1 MTTTE
6 PAPATTSLSAPA
18 SGLLD
23 KNLTEACRDT
33 EAKIARVDTKASFL
47 LAFDGAILAG
57 LASLADKPIPLPA
70 RIAGAIAALV
80 LVAAAVLLLLAVRP
94 NLGSRRR
101 IVREGFPRWAKLEEP
116 ELLTALSQDTRA
128 IQARALSLL
137 AVRKFRGLIR
147 AVDTILVG
155 LALLL
160 LAAVLAVTA

>member
-6 PAPATTSLSAPA
+6 PTPTAVPA

-33 EAKIARVDTKASFL
+33 EVKIARVDTKASFL

-70 RIAGAIAALV
+70 RIVGAAAALV
-80 LVAAAVLLLLAVRP
+80 LGIAAVLLLLAVRP
-94 NLGSRRR
+94 NLGGRRR
-101 IVREGFPRWAKLEEP
+101 IVREGFPRWAGLEEP
-116 ELLTALSQDTRA
+116 ELLAALAQDTRA

-137 AVRKFRGLIR
+137 AVKKFQGLIR
-147 AVDTILVG
+147 AVDTILAG

-160 LAAVLAVTA
+160 LAAVLAVTG

>member
-6 PAPATTSLSAPA
+6 PAPASTPVPA

-57 LASLADKPIPLPA
+57 LASLADKPLPLPA
-70 RIAGAIAALV
+70 QIAGGGAALV
-80 LVAAAVLLLLAVRP
+80 LTAAAVLLLLAVRP
-94 NLGSRRR
+94 NLGGRRR
-101 IVREGFPRWAKLEEP
+101 VVREGFPRWAELDEP
-116 ELLTALSQDTRA
+116 ELLAALAQDTRA
-128 IQARALSLL
+128 IKARALSLL
-137 AVRKFRGLIR
+137 AVRKFQGLIR
-147 AVDTILVG
+147 AVDTILAG

-160 LAAVLAVTA
+160 LAAALAVTA

>member
-6 PAPATTSLSAPA
+6 PAPASTSIPV

-70 RIAGAIAALV
+70 RIAGGAAALV
-80 LVAAAVLLLLAVRP
+80 LGIAAVLLLLAVRP
-94 NLGSRRR
+94 NLGGRRR
-101 IVREGFPRWAKLEEP
+101 IVREGFPRWAELEEP
-116 ELLTALSQDTRA
+116 ELLAALAQDTRA

-137 AVRKFRGLIR
+137 AVAKFQGLIR
-147 AVDTILVG
+147 AVDTILAG

>member
-6 PAPATTSLSAPA
+6 PAPASTSIPV

-70 RIAGAIAALV
+70 RIAGAAAALV
-80 LVAAAVLLLLAVRP
+80 LGIAAVLLLLAVRP
-94 NLGSRRR
+94 NLGGRRR
-101 IVREGFPRWAKLEEP
+101 IVREGFPRWAELEEP
-116 ELLTALSQDTRA
+116 ELLAALSQDTRA

-137 AVRKFRGLIR
+137 AVKKFQGLIR
-147 AVDTILVG
+147 AVDTILAG

-160 LAAVLAVTA
+160 LAAVLAATA

>member
-6 PAPATTSLSAPA
+6 PAPASTLVPA

-57 LASLADKPIPLPA
+57 LASLADKPFPLSA
-70 RIAGAIAALV
+70 RIAGGTAALV
-80 LVAAAVLLLLAVRP
+80 LGVAAVLLLLAVRP
-94 NLGSRRR
+94 NLGGRRR
-101 IVREGFPRWAKLEEP
+101 IVREGFPRWAELEEP
-116 ELLTALSQDTRA
+116 DLLATLARDTRA
-128 IQARALSLL
+128 MKARALSLL
-137 AVRKFRGLIR
+137 AVRKFQGLIR
-147 AVDTILVG
+147 AVDTILAG

>member
-6 PAPATTSLSAPA
+6 PAPASTPVPA

-33 EAKIARVDTKASFL
+33 EAKIARVDTKVSFL

-57 LASLADKPIPLPA
+57 LASLADKPFPLSA
-70 RIAGAIAALV
+70 RIAGAVAALV
-80 LVAAAVLLLLAVRP
+80 LGVAAVLLLLAVRP
-94 NLGSRRR
+94 NLGGRRR
-101 IVREGFPRWAKLEEP
+101 VIREGFPLWAELEDQ
-116 ELLTALSQDTRA
+116 ELLAALAQDTRT
-128 IQARALSLL
+128 IQTRALSLL

-147 AVDTILVG
+147 AVDTILAG

-160 LAAVLAVTA
+160 LAVILAVIA